1 MRRQIIQGAHGA
13 IEVLCRRGA
22 GEMSLFLHG
31 IGATASGWE
40 ELIKRLSGRR
50 VAWNAP
56 GYGASSPLNS
66 AAELLRQYVDSLI
79 TVLDGLGEERV
90 HVVGH
95 SWGTLL
101 AASLASDFP
110 QRVRSLA
117 LLNPTP
123 GYASLPPEKR
133 NALLTSRL
141 CALAEVSPM
150 GVAQRSA
157 ASLVSPH
164 ASPELLEVAREL
176 AAGITEQGMRDA
188 TRVLFATDLLKILQG
203 GWAGPMLVL
212 TGDDDSIGGSDL
224 ARAIERRLPGVRH
237 VAVARCGHFALLESP
252 DLAAAELRSLW
263 NGCPTAS
270 SQQ

>member
-1 MRRQIIQGAHGA
+1 MRQQIIQGAHGA
-13 IEVLCRRGA
+13 IEVLCRGGT
-22 GEMSLFLHG
+22 GETSLFLHG

-40 ELIKRLSGRR
+40 ELIKRLPGRCA
-50 VAWNAP
+50 AWNAP

-66 AAELLRQYVDSLI
+66 TAELRQYVDSLV

-123 GYASLPPEKR
+123 GYASLPSEQC
-133 NALLTSRL
+133 NALLATRL
-141 CALAEVSPM
+141 NMLGEVGPT

-157 ASLVSPH
+157 PSLVSPH

-188 TRVLFATDLLKILQG
+188 TRVLFATDLLKILQS
-203 GWAGPMLVL
+203 GWPGPMLVL

-224 ARAIERRLPGVRH
+224 APAIERRLHGVRH
-237 VAVARCGHFALLESP
+237 VSVARCGHLAPLESP
-252 DLAAAELRSLW
+252 DLAATELCRLW
-263 NGCPTAS
+263 NSCPTAS
-270 SQQ
+270 S

>member
-1 MRRQIIQGAHGA
+1 MRRQIIQGAHGT
-13 IEVLCRRGA
+13 IEVLCRGGT
-22 GEMSLFLHG
+22 GETSLFLHG
-31 IGATASGWE
+31 IGATASGWD
-40 ELIKRLSGRR
+40 ELIKGLPGRR

-66 AAELLRQYVDSLI
+66 AAELHQYVDSLA

-123 GYASLPPEKR
+123 GYASLPTEQR
-133 NALLTSRL
+133 NALLASRL
-141 CALAEVSPM
+141 SMLGELGPA
-150 GVAQRSA
+150 GVARRSA
-157 ASLVSPH
+157 PSLVSPH
-164 ASPELLEVAREL
+164 ASPELLEAAREL

-188 TRVLFATDLLKILQG
+188 TRVLFATDLLKILQS
-203 GWAGPMLVL
+203 GWEGPMLVL

-224 ARAIERRLPGVRH
+224 APEIERRLRGVRH
-237 VAVARCGHFALLESP
+237 VAVARCGHLAPLESP
-252 DLAAAELRSLW
+252 GLTATELCRLW
-263 NGCPTAS
+263 NSCPTES
-270 SQQ
+270 S